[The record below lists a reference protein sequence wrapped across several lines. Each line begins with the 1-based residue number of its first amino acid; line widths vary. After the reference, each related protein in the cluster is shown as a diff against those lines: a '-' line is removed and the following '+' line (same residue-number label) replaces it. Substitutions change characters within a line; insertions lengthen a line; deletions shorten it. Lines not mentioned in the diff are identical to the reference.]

1 MNEVA
6 KQSPQVEA
14 METDWHLVESLA
26 GGTKA
31 MRAAG
36 KTYLPTRPFESEEK
50 YKERLSKAT
59 LFPAFSTTIDSMV
72 GRVFAEPLQYGDDI
86 PQWIEQEVLYN
97 VDLQG
102 RDLHVFSRDWFKE
115 ALTYGL
121 SHCLVESPITE
132 GITNQAEQK
141 KAGVRPYL
149 IQINPK
155 RIIGWREENGVLT
168 QLRVAFTKTVND
180 GDFATKEIKQIRV
193 YKLLKSEDETS
204 VFVETHEKN
213 EKDEWRLV
221 GEATK
226 IGLSSIPLV
235 TLYTDRTGFMTAKPP
250 LRELAYLNVKHWWL
264 QSGNDKITDIVQVAI
279 LTTIG
284 VNTGDNIEIGA
295 EHGIR
300 LPAGADMKYV
310 EHSGQGARTGS
321 EALERIKDEMRQSGA
336 RLLIPQSGTKT
347 ATQASEDSNRE
358 NSALGSMVQSLEDT
372 LDQLLNVIAAY
383 RRETSGGSIEV
394 RANLDPDNAPTET
407 MGVLRDMHNA
417 GALSKQT
424 WFGSAQRLELI
435 SDDITWEDEQVRIQE
450 EGNIAMNNA
459 QNAIQNGSQQVNQND
474 NRRISDTSLAA

>member
-6 KQSPQVEA
+6 KQSPQVEE
-14 METDWHLVESLA
+14 MECDWHLVESLA

-31 MRAAG
+31 MRAVG
-36 KTYLPTRPFESEEK
+36 RKYLPQRPLETDEE
-50 YKERLSKAT
+50 YRDRLKVAT

-86 PQWIEQEVLYN
+86 PEWIKQEVLDN

-102 RDLHVFSRDWFKE
+102 RNLHVFARDWFKE

-141 KAGVRPYL
+141 QAGVRPYA
-149 IQINPK
+149 IQINPR

-168 QLRVAFTKTVND
+168 QLRVAFTRTVND
-180 GDFATKEIKQIRV
+180 GDFATKDINQIRV
-193 YKLLKSEDETS
+193 YEPGKVSTLEQDAKKGWVMVD
-204 VFVETHEKN
+204 K
-213 EKDEWRLV
+213 R
-221 GEATK
+221 AM
-226 IGLSSIPLV
+226 GLNFIPLV

-264 QSGNDKITDIVQVAI
+264 QSGNDGIVDIAQVPI
-279 LTTIG
+279 LLTIG
-284 VNTGDNIEIGA
+284 VNSGDKVEVGA
-295 EHGIR
+295 KHGIQ
-300 LPAGADMKYV
+300 LPRDADMRYV
-310 EHSGQGARTGS
+310 EHSGEAINTGFQ
-321 EALERIKDEMRQSGA
+321 ALERIKDEMRQSGA

-358 NSALGSMVQSLEDT
+358 NSALGAMVQALEDT

-383 RRETSGGSIEV
+383 RTGESTGGSIEV
-394 RANLDPDNAPTET
+394 KANLDPDTAPTET

-435 SDDITWEDEQVRIQE
+435 PDEITWEDEQVRIQE
-450 EGNIAMNNA
+450 EGDLAMNNA
-459 QNAIQNGSQQVNQND
+459 QNALQNGKQQVNQND
-474 NRRISDTSLAA
+474 NRGLSDTSIAS

>member
-6 KQSPQVEA
+6 KQSTQVEA

-31 MRAAG
+31 MREA
-36 KTYLPTRPFESEEK
+36 KTTYLPQRPLETELE
-50 YKERLSKAT
+50 YQNRLKVAT

-72 GRVFAEPLQYGDDI
+72 GRVFSEPLQYGDDI
-86 PQWIEQEVLYN
+86 PQWIKEEVLDN

-102 RDLHVFSRDWFKE
+102 RNLHVFSRDWFKE
-115 ALTYGL
+115 GLEYGL

-141 KAGVRPYL
+141 QSGVRPYA
-149 IQINPK
+149 IQINPR

-168 QLRVAFTKTVND
+168 QLRVAFTRTVND

-193 YKLLKSEDETS
+193 YEPGKVSTYEENA
-204 VFVETHEKN
+204 KN
-213 EKDEWRLV
+213 EWILVDERV
-221 GEATK
+221 M
-226 IGLSSIPLV
+226 GLNFIPLV

-250 LRELAYLNVKHWWL
+250 LRELGYLNVKHWWL
-264 QSGNDKITDIVQVAI
+264 QSGNDSIVDVVQVAI
-279 LTTIG
+279 LAMIG
-284 VNTGDNIEIGA
+284 VNSGDKIEIGA
-295 EHGIR
+295 KHGIQ
-300 LPAGADMKYV
+300 LPSGADMKYI
-310 EHSGQGARTGS
+310 EHSGQGVKTGF

-358 NSALGSMVQSLEDT
+358 NSALGAMVQSLEDT
-372 LDQLLNVIAAY
+372 LDQLLYVIGTY
-383 RRETSGGSIEV
+383 RGETSGGSIEV
-394 RANLDPDNAPTET
+394 RANLDPDTAPTET

-435 SDDITWEDEQVRIQE
+435 PDEIEWEDEQVRIQE
-450 EGNIAMNNA
+450 ENGVPPPPNNPP
-459 QNAIQNGSQQVNQND
+459 QNEIQQDNQND
-474 NRRISDTSLAA
+474 NRRIPDTSLAA